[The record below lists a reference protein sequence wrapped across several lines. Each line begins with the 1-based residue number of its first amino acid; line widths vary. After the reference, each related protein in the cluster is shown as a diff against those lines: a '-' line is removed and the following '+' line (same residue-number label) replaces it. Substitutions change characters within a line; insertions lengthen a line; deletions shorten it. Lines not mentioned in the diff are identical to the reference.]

1 MCVWGETRHSWKHK
15 TVAVEA
21 AIGGALSV
29 PADYGIGRS
38 LGGLPPRY
46 MYADGEERRSF
57 DAAQRREKN
66 NAARGVTIYKL
77 FNGEALASLS
87 WGGKALRRSSPP
99 LKCVLFSFCVCV

>member
-46 MYADGEERRSF
+46 MYADGEEGARSMR
-57 DAAQRREKN
+57 QRREKN

-87 WGGKALRRSSPP
+87 WGGKALRRSFPP
-99 LKCVLFSFCVCV
+99 HIKCVLFSFCVCV